1 MRGHPS
7 RCCTNRGDLLIGRIG
22 EFPNPTP
29 LTYAPLESCCCKR
42 YFELIS
48 ESLHKQRA
56 STEFPTGCPASLKS
70 GVKIDIRTRRKA
82 LLSCLRQIQRTDDV
96 TQDPRRR
103 AWDAVSVL
111 NEMHCTFS
119 LDADDRVQPFV
130 QAPDQC
136 QFRSLLP
143 LLRPVIPYQSILFP
157 LIFQS
162 HPVSSSSL

>member
-1 MRGHPS
+1 M
-7 RCCTNRGDLLIGRIG
+7 
-22 EFPNPTP
+22 EFP
-29 LTYAPLESCCCKR
+29 A
-42 YFELIS
+42 
-48 ESLHKQRA
+48 
-56 STEFPTGCPASLKS
+56 GCPASLNF
-70 GVKIDIRTRRKA
+70 GMKIDIRTRRKA
-82 LLSCLRQIQRTDDV
+82 LLSIVFDKIQRTDDV